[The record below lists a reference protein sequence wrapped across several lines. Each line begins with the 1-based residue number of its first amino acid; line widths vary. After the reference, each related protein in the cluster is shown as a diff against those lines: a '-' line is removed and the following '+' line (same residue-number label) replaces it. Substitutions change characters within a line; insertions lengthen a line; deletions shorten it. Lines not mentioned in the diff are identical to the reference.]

1 MTLGGQRL
9 AWLLGILGVIGLYFG
24 WKYMPTRK
32 EGFQVAPGLSIP
44 TEEACTFLDT
54 LRRPLEMK
62 IPGFEVPSTP
72 LSTQLRALYSKASYE
87 IKCMPEFADTVPI
100 DPTTVCPTLKKGRED
115 LLKKPFFTP
124 EQNNLSK
131 NILILYDY
139 LDRLA
144 GCPAAEGGQ

>member
-1 MTLGGQRL
+1 MSLGTQRL
-9 AWLLGILGVIGLYFG
+9 VWLLGILGVIGLYFG

-44 TEEACTFLDT
+44 TEEACAFLDT

-62 IPGFEVPSTP
+62 ISGIEIPSTP
-72 LSTQLRALYSKASYE
+72 LNLQLQALYSKASYE
-87 IKCMPEFADTVPI
+87 IKCIPEFADTVPI
-100 DPTTVCPTLKKGRED
+100 DPTTVCPTLKQGRASVSASESQ
-115 LLKKPFFTP
+115 TP
-124 EQNNLSK
+124 EQEKLNTNL
-131 NILILYDY
+131 LTLYDY